1 MNKTAVLIILCTIS
15 FHVAAGN
22 DLFGQP
28 QRLCSVLASEEL
40 RAKGGWKPN
49 KAIPGEW
56 SCTTTFIPFGTVG
69 SNGMENNIAFYVH
82 GTNPSRAND
91 IRIKVNVNN
100 AKERNQAFARLNS
113 AAKTL
118 FKAISQPIPP
128 ELSKAISQQ
137 KPVSLNTPFGKIEL
151 LLKPG
156 EKDSFRIVLKITHS
170 PSAKKQTRADT
181 GKASDSYEMS
191 MNKATDV

>member
-1 MNKTAVLIILCTIS
+1 MMGKTLVLFIILCAAS
-15 FHVAAGN
+15 FHAAAGN

-28 QRLCSVLASEEL
+28 QRLCSALASEEL

-49 KAIPGEW
+49 KAVPGEW
-56 SCTTTFIPFGTVG
+56 SCISTFIPFGTVG

-82 GTNPSRAND
+82 GANNRAKD

-100 AKERNQAFARLNS
+100 AKERTQAFSRLNS

-118 FKAISQPIPP
+118 FKAISQPIPK

-137 KPVSLNTPFGKIEL
+137 KPILINTSFGKIEL
-151 LLKPG
+151 MLKPG
-156 EKDSFRIVLKITHS
+156 EIDSFKIVLTITES
-170 PSAKKQTRADT
+170 LSLKK
-181 GKASDSYEMS
+181 
-191 MNKATDV
+191 